1 MNICVVNDRFAS
13 QGASGSYRIQNIAK
27 GFERNGHTVTY
38 LCPFYMSKRP
48 LSHTPI
54 CFFRYMHTGFKNAP
68 LDAFKFYW
76 ATSMGIFKRL
86 LSSREKFDFI
96 MLELPIPITKGI
108 SSVYS
113 YLRNT
118 TIVIDFGDLPR
129 IISPCES
136 AISNASRVAVDLL
149 LQTLCL
155 PAKLITIPS
164 NDVKRYFESILK
176 RKVSV
181 VPCSVDTKHEFN
193 PNLVD
198 YSVAL
203 RLIPRGFRDK
213 KIVLYLGA
221 KGCEYLVNIA
231 KEVILEY
238 GVSDARYLVVGSGEY
253 YQELVKQVIHAGLK
267 EHFFFAGACTY
278 SSLPMYISLAE
289 VTCALVPKEKANTSL
304 NNFEKVVEFM
314 SMGKPVVTMDSLGI
328 TEFIEN
334 GRNGFVT
341 TLNDVGFYTAKLLLD
356 DDLRRR
362 MGKAS
367 REICVKKFD
376 NSIIAANLVS
386 LVQKVNR

>member
-1 MNICVVNDRFAS
+1 
-13 QGASGSYRIQNIAK
+13 
-27 GFERNGHTVTY
+27 
-38 LCPFYMSKRP
+38 
-48 LSHTPI
+48 
-54 CFFRYMHTGFKNAP
+54 
-68 LDAFKFYW
+68 
-76 ATSMGIFKRL
+76 
-86 LSSREKFDFI
+86 
-96 MLELPIPITKGI
+96 
-108 SSVYS
+108 
-113 YLRNT
+113 
-118 TIVIDFGDLPR
+118 
-129 IISPCES
+129 
-136 AISNASRVAVDLL
+136 
-149 LQTLCL
+149 
-155 PAKLITIPS
+155 
-164 NDVKRYFESILK
+164 
-176 RKVSV
+176 
-181 VPCSVDTKHEFN
+181 VDTEHEFN

-203 RLIPRGFRDK
+203 RLIPRRFRDK

-267 EHFFFAGACTY
+267 EHFFFAGACPY

-289 VTCALVPKEKANTSL
+289 VTCALVPKEKAKTSL

-314 SMGKPVVTMDSLGI
+314 SMGKPVVAMDSLGM

-341 TLNDVGFYTAKLLLD
+341 ALNDVGFYTAKLLLD

-386 LVQKVNR
+386 LLQKVNR